1 MVRGNKNPSI
11 YIFNARLFTYLRI
24 MLILVLSAVALFP
37 IYAVLVNSFKN
48 NGEIFSSPFT
58 LPSVFI
64 ASAYVGIL
72 TKNADFW
79 IFLTNS
85 CLVALGTISLNL
97 LVSFMA
103 ALALS
108 RLHFRGRTIMYNYFI
123 MGMLFPIT
131 VAILPLYLQLR
142 ALNLIGS
149 LNGVVLSQVAFSIP
163 MSVFILTNFFKEIPQ
178 ELQEA
183 TQVDGGGIWTFG
195 FRVLLPISGPVVSTV
210 TILTFI
216 QSWNQFLLPLL
227 VLDNR
232 KTFTIP
238 LGVMQYQGQFTS
250 GWNFIMA
257 FITISMIP
265 MVLFYLFLQKYIVSG
280 LTAGA
285 VKG

>member
-1 MVRGNKNPSI
+1 I
-11 YIFNARLFTYLRI
+11 
-24 MLILVLSAVALFP
+24 VA
-37 IYAVLVNSFKN
+37 A
-48 NGEIFSSPFT
+48 
-58 LPSVFI
+58 
-64 ASAYVGIL
+64 
-72 TKNADFW
+72 
-79 IFLTNS
+79 
-85 CLVALGTISLNL
+85 GTILLNL
-97 LVSFMA
+97 MVSFLA
-103 ALALS
+103 ALAIA
-108 RLHFRGRTIMYNYFI
+108 RLRFRGRTVVYNYFI
-123 MGMLFPIT
+123 MGMLFPLT

-142 ALNLIGS
+142 NLGLIGS
-149 LNGVVLSQVAFSIP
+149 LQGVVLSQVAFNIP
-163 MSVFILTNFFKEIPQ
+163 MSVFILSGFFREVPM

-183 TQVDGGGIWTFG
+183 TQVDGGGIYTFG
-195 FRVLLPISGPVVSTV
+195 FKVLLPISGPVISTV

-232 KTFTIP
+232 TSFTIP